1 MTMSGPLWRPVST
14 PMQMPLTVEITAV
27 AIAIVNI
34 PLRLRAKRLAI
45 AGGMM
50 SSDPMSRTPRYR
62 NPRPMVKA
70 KASKK

>member
-1 MTMSGPLWRPVST
+1 
-14 PMQMPLTVEITAV
+14 MQMPLTVEITAV

-45 AGGMM
+45 AGGM